1 MAKNRNKKKRSGV
14 APMDTTEPTLTDI
27 PQSMDTSDSVATTA
41 THFPASGAPIKRRLY
56 KRERGIFIPGF
67 LGINDENCCRL
78 CLSPVHLS
86 LKPRNGN
93 YTRFMAEILC
103 RNCEFNISIPDPG
116 KPRVIVNLFHNRK
129 KGVTM
134 KRSKNVRK
142 IKAIAKAVS
151 QNAKSMEKFRRMRVK
166 Q

>member
-1 MAKNRNKKKRSGV
+1 MAKNRNKNKRSGV

-27 PQSMDTSDSVATTA
+27 PQWMDTSDSVATTA
-41 THFPASGAPIKRRLY
+41 MHFPASGAPIK
-56 KRERGIFIPGF
+56 
-67 LGINDENCCRL
+67 
-78 CLSPVHLS
+78 
-86 LKPRNGN
+86 
-93 YTRFMAEILC
+93 
-103 RNCEFNISIPDPG
+103 
-116 KPRVIVNLFHNRK
+116 RK

-151 QNAKSMEKFRRMRVK
+151 QNEKSMEKFRRMRVK